1 MRSHEA
7 RVDAP
12 RAQHDHDTSTRAIG
26 RSTLTSQL
34 AHDDAEAE
42 MFGGA
47 PWGELSA
54 EDADA
59 GDAEAVE
66 AGPMKVAG
74 GGAMQAP
81 DGEHEAGEH
90 GKAAGHGIGEPG
102 KAGEHAAQAE
112 PDADDDA
119 ADAGGGESAAG
130 DRGAR
135 DPAHIAEDG
144 FRDAPVEL
152 PHRAALEQLFGI
164 SFAGV
169 QAYTGRHAR
178 QATRALGA
186 NAYTVGNRIA
196 FASPNPS
203 REIVA
208 HELAHVVQH
217 DASSGKPGGVETAG
231 EHEAE
236 QVEAAVAAGNRPQL
250 AHAAHARGGQRGFSA
265 GQRRAPNLKA
275 NPKFGIGMTFNP
287 PSPKR
292 NTAEKKFSRTL
303 WSPKNPIEIP
313 IGAVPLLNIVVDP
326 SLKVNGT
333 VGAGKARTVRTNWTL
348 DGGIGVGLSYGKS
361 ELVAV
366 NAKLNAGVHG
376 GFTYARNPST
386 WTFAG
391 QFAIDT
397 NFSFGVVIGK
407 VVSHNFNFG
416 HCDIGKLTGIKFE
429 KGDLKTEEMGWE
441 WGKQPQRFF
450 GLIKNAI
457 NNAKKILGLP
467 KDAAKKAW
475 GALKKA
481 PGAAFKAA
489 DAFKNFL
496 DKAIPDLTPWDGIA
510 PW

>member
-1 MRSHEA
+1 MRSHQ
-7 RVDAP
+7 V
-12 RAQHDHDTSTRAIG
+12 RAGGAGAQDDHDVSTRAVG

-34 AHDDAEAE
+34 AYDDAEPSTLAGAQWENLGAE
-42 MFGGA
+42 DA
-47 PWGELSA
+47 A
-54 EDADA
+54 EDAD
-59 GDAEAVE
+59 GSGVE
-66 AGPMKVAG
+66 AGPVKVDG
-74 GGAMQAP
+74 GGDMAEAP
-81 DGEHEAGEH
+81 DTEHATRGEH
-90 GKAAGHGIGEPG
+90 GKG
-102 KAGEHAAQAE
+102 GEHGAQGA
-112 PDADDDA
+112 DAD
-119 ADAGGGESAAG
+119 ADAMDAEGGESASADGG
-130 DRGAR
+130 DER
-135 DPAHIAEDG
+135 DPTQIAQDG
-144 FRDAPVEL
+144 FRDHGGDL
-152 PHRAALEQLFGI
+152 PHRVELEHLFGM

-169 QAYTGRHAR
+169 RAYTGRHAR

-196 FASPNPS
+196 FASPNPG

-217 DASSGKPGGVETAG
+217 QASPSAKVHGVETGG

-236 QVEAAVAAGNRPQL
+236 EAEAAVASGKPPRLALAARP
-250 AHAAHARGGQRGFSA
+250 HGRGHHHGFAAAQT
-265 GQRRAPNLKA
+265 RAPNLKA
-275 NPKFGIGMTFNP
+275 NPKFGIGMSFNP

-292 NTAEKKFSRTL
+292 NTAEKRFSRTL
-303 WSPKNPIEIP
+303 WSPKNPIEVP
-313 IGAVPLLNIVVDP
+313 IGAVPLLNIIVDP
-326 SLKVNGT
+326 SVKVNGT

-348 DGGIGVGLSYGKS
+348 DGGVGVGLSYGKS

-376 GFTYARNPST
+376 GFTYAKSPST
-386 WTFAG
+386 WTFSG
-391 QFAIDT
+391 GFAIDT

-407 VVSHNFNFG
+407 VVSHGFNFG
-416 HCDIGKLTGIKFE
+416 HCDIGKLTGIKFV
-429 KGDLKTEEMGWE
+429 KGSLQTNEMGWE

-467 KDAAKKAW
+467 AKAAKKAW
-475 GALKKA
+475 GALKKS

-489 DAFKNFL
+489 EGFKKFL

>member
-12 RAQHDHDTSTRAIG
+12 PAQRDHDTSTRAVG
-26 RSTLTSQL
+26 HSTLTSQL
-34 AHDDAEAE
+34 AYDDDEAE
-42 MFGGA
+42 LPA
-47 PWGELSA
+47 QLASVSL

-59 GDAEAVE
+59 DGDGSE
-66 AGPMKVAG
+66 AGPMKIAG
-74 GGAMQAP
+74 GGDSMQAP
-81 DGEHEAGEH
+81 DGEHDGGER
-90 GKAAGHGIGEPG
+90 GTGHGMAGEPG
-102 KAGEHAAQAE
+102 KAGEHAAHAE
-112 PDADDDA
+112 PGVDADGDA
-119 ADAGGGESAAG
+119 ADAEGGEPAG
-130 DRGAR
+130 ERGGER

-144 FRDAPVEL
+144 FRDPPVEL
-152 PHRAALEQLFGI
+152 PHRRTLEQLFGM

-169 QAYTGRHAR
+169 QAHTGRHAR

-186 NAYTVGNRIA
+186 SAYTVGNRIA

-203 REIVA
+203 REVVA

-217 DASSGKPGGVETAG
+217 DASSGKASGVETAG

-236 QVEAAVAAGNRPQL
+236 QVEAAVAAGTRPQL
-250 AHAAHARGGQRGFSA
+250 ARAAQAPGRGSQGFSA
-265 GQRRAPNLKA
+265 AHRRAPNLKA
-275 NPKFGIGMTFNP
+275 SPKFGIGMTFNP

-313 IGAVPLLNIVVDP
+313 IGAVPLLNIIVDP

-348 DGGIGVGLSYGKS
+348 DGGLGVGLSYGKS

-489 DAFKNFL
+489 EGFKKFL
-496 DKAIPDLTPWDGIA
+496 DKAIPDLTPWEGIA